1 MLSIHEGTHKGCPYV
16 GMADWNERSSARV
29 TCLDSVEAGARPLSR
44 PVQLSELNSIS
55 FAVRWSGCYTPTD
68 VHSTA
73 RFVRPLTFKSS
84 LTG

>member
-1 MLSIHEGTHKGCPYV
+1 MMSVHEGTHKGCPY
-16 GMADWNERSSARV
+16 GKAANWKKESTALLSF
-29 TCLDSVEAGARPLSR
+29 LDSVRVGLRSLSR
-44 PVQLSELNSIS
+44 TARLSELNSIS

-73 RFVRPLTFKSS
+73 RFARPLMLKSS